1 MLFYLQYN
9 RNVCIFLVKYI
20 DEVRIMIKKV
30 TNTIYYIGVND
41 HKIDLFEGQYQ
52 VLMVFHII
60 PI

>member
-1 MLFYLQYN
+1 
-9 RNVCIFLVKYI
+9 
-20 DEVRIMIKKV
+20 MIKKV

>member
-52 VLMVFHII
+52 VLNGGRYRT
-60 PI
+60 

>member
-41 HKIDLFEGQYQ
+41 HKIDLFEGQ
-52 VLMVFHII
+52 II